1 MIIPKM
7 KRDSGKGFTLLEL
20 MIATTVFSVVLL
32 LAMTGFFQIGR
43 IFYKGVSITQTQ
55 DITNQV
61 GLDIGASIEG
71 APKISALTSYKGM
84 QYICIGKYRY
94 TVDVTRRVDLGNTSA
109 ISSGQVGMLKDTM
122 SSDNSCAPPCLPNP
136 SVCASGELAW
146 NKPIELLGD
155 KMRVESFNVQ
165 PLASVSGDY
174 YTINLVTSYGADDM
188 VIYTNAADHSTAQCK
203 TEKGREF
210 CSVGRYN
217 ASINRGVGL

>member
-55 DITNQV
+55 DITNQI
-61 GLDIGASIEG
+61 GLDISSSVEG

-84 QYICIGKYRY
+84 QYVCVGKNRY
-94 TVDVTRRVDLGNTSA
+94 TIDVTKRVDVGNTSA
-109 ISSGQVGMLKDTM
+109 ISSGQVGLLKDTM
-122 SSDNSCAPPCLPNP
+122 SSDNACAPPCLPNP
-136 SVCASGELAW
+136 SVCATGELAW
-146 NKPIELLGD
+146 TKPIELLGD
-155 KMRVESFNVQ
+155 KMRVESFSLQ

-174 YTINLVTSYGADDM
+174 YTI
-188 VIYTNAADHSTAQCK
+188 I
-203 TEKGREF
+203 
-210 CSVGRYN
+210 
-217 ASINRGVGL
+217 